1 MAHGGPGPGLS
12 QRFLAVAVVSL
23 SAFLALAQLAAD
35 RQFSDLDHRARALV
49 QLARLPSLD
58 SAMTGVSGL
67 GESYGLIP
75 LIALGVALMW
85 RSSRRWAVAL
95 PLLMAGTGALQ
106 LVAKWAIDR
115 PRPNLAAWGFPSGH
129 VLSLVVFFGLVA
141 YLFATSSLTPSR
153 RRLGYAGCAATVLV
167 VAFSRMYLEAHW
179 VSDLAG
185 GFTLGVGY
193 LLLAIGLV
201 ETVARRYA
209 TRVPVEAL
217 RPSSEAQ
224 VQLADDERAVAN
236 VDSVVVTV

>member
-1 MAHGGPGPGLS
+1 VQHGGPVSGLS
-12 QRFLAVAVVSL
+12 RRFLAVAVLSL
-23 SAFLALAQLAAD
+23 AAFLALALVAAD

-49 QLARLPSLD
+49 QLTRLPLLD
-58 SAMTGVSGL
+58 PAMTGVSEL
-67 GESYGLIP
+67 GDSSGLIP
-75 LIALGVALMW
+75 LIALGVAILW

-115 PRPNLAAWGFPSGH
+115 PRPNLAEWGFPSGH

-141 YLFATSSLTPSR
+141 YLLAASSLTRSR

-185 GFTLGVGY
+185 GFTLGVAY
-193 LLLAIGLV
+193 LLLTICLI

-209 TRVPVEAL
+209 ISVPLEAL

-224 VQLADDERAVAN
+224 V
-236 VDSVVVTV
+236 